1 MNGLKRLACGLLMVS
16 AVGFS
21 QAVGIRQGAAQEPAS
36 QHECQPARA
45 DATAPLPGFPGK
57 KTAWNGFDRY
67 DFPVDQRNCIVVTP
81 QQAATGRPWIW
92 RARFFGHEPQ
102 TDLALLQHGYHLV
115 YCDVG
120 NLFGNPAAVA
130 HWNAFYEYLTSKHGF
145 APRVAL
151 EGMSRGGLII
161 YNWAAA
167 NPEKVSCIYG
177 DAPVCDFKSWPG
189 GKGRGAGSPGAWKD
203 CLKAYGLTE
212 QQALEYRGNPLDQLQ
227 PLAKAK
233 VPLLHVV
240 GEADQVVPV
249 DENTDVLAQR
259 YRQLGGS
266 IEVIRKPGV
275 GHHPHSLKDPAPI
288 VAFILKHS

>member
-1 MNGLKRLACGLLMVS
+1 MS
-16 AVGFS
+16 SVGS
-21 QAVGIRQGAAQEPAS
+21 VRAS
-36 QHECQPARA
+36 S
-45 DATAPLPGFPGK
+45 PLTHK
-57 KTAWNGFDRY
+57 SLHR
-67 DFPVDQRNCIVVTP
+67 
-81 QQAATGRPWIW
+81 
-92 RARFFGHEPQ
+92 
-102 TDLALLQHGYHLV
+102 
-115 YCDVG
+115 
-120 NLFGNPAAVA
+120 AAVA
-130 HWNAFYEYLTSKHGF
+130 
-145 APRVAL
+145 
-151 EGMSRGGLII
+151 
-161 YNWAAA
+161 AAA
-167 NPEKVSCIYG
+167 AAHPSFDSLVAATAALTRY
-177 DAPVCDFKSWPG
+177 A
-189 GKGRGAGSPGAWKD
+189 RGAGSPGAWKD